1 MMDEIERLLE
11 LGKKDLEA
19 GYPEYARQYFEQ
31 VLSLDADNAEALE
44 AIARIDEMLRPKPP
58 SRLKGAKEDE
68 ELEEADSSEG
78 VGVEE
83 ADLPEDEEVRETD
96 LSGRWDLELPPMD
109 LLIELLRF
117 QCQQLERIEVE
128 LLKQGVILEKQA
140 KHLNNISTMA
150 SLVMLLIVIAV
161 VLTMCSSFLSP
172 SPY

>member
-31 VLSLDADNAEALE
+31 VLSLDADNAEALQ
-44 AIARIDEMLRPKPP
+44 AISEIDEMLRPKLPP
-58 SRLKGAKEDE
+58 RPSEVEEDE

-128 LLKQGVILEKQA
+128 LLKQGVILEKQR

-150 SLVMLLIVIAV
+150 SLVMLLIIVGLL
-161 VLTMCSSFLSP
+161 LTMCSALS
-172 SPY
+172 SPRFY